1 MVLTSAN
8 IRDQSPKHLQYNT
21 NPEKSKGGIKK
32 SCFFSGIESRA
43 DIVKNIAERCERA
56 DAISRFGGYFDCYK
70 GAVVIGVA
78 NAYPSKIRNGLE
90 EFMAGNWKSLE
101 LGHEAARFLFEE
113 TQTINRL
120 NIYKYLMFKDGLP
133 KKIGNPCRNRLHTM
147 KSYFIK
153 KIRKK
158 KYN

>member
-1 MVLTSAN
+1 M
-8 IRDQSPKHLQYNT
+8 QYNT
-21 NPEKSKGGIKK
+21 NVEKSKGGIKK

-56 DAISRFGGYFDCYK
+56 DAISRSGGCFDCYK
-70 GAVVIGVA
+70 AAVVIGVA

-101 LGHEAARFLFEE
+101 LGHEAARFIFEE

-120 NIYKYLMFKDGLP
+120 NIYKYLMFRVG
-133 KKIGNPCRNRLHTM
+133 
-147 KSYFIK
+147 F
-153 KIRKK
+153 RKK
-158 KYN
+158 SETHAETGYTL